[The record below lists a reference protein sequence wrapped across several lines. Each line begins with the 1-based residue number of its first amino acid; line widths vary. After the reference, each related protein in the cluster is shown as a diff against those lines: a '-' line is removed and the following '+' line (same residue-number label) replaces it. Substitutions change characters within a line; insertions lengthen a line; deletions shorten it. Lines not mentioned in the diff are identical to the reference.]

1 MSKSIH
7 RFHKYGSLLLS
18 MTMLSGCMT
27 PGVLPDP
34 AQPVAAEWRHRGALP
49 VAHTVDPTTWWTAF
63 DDAVLNDLVDRALR
77 ENLSLAQARHRLSAA
92 RALVR
97 PALAQGRPEIK
108 GAATGQRSQRLSGP
122 GNTDLDRSYLGP
134 DGNPVLVKEGR
145 VSGNWQAGFDAAW
158 EIDLFGRVASQV
170 DRARAEVEIAD
181 ADVRAARVSVV
192 AEMVRSYVELRA
204 AQRRQALLAETL
216 EDQNRL
222 VALVRE
228 RRDAGLDADLDVDR
242 SLATAATTASQLQ
255 LQAQAIADATQ
266 RIAVLTGTTDVD
278 ERLLRPEP
286 RQPQASSLS
295 LAVMPADM
303 LRMRPDIR
311 RNEAA
316 VAQASAE
323 VGIAVADLYP
333 RLTLTGT
340 LNATGNLVG
349 SQLPG
354 RTSQLG
360 GGFSIDIPLLDWGA
374 RRAVVNAR
382 EAALAA
388 AINGY
393 RQAVLEGIQESETA
407 LAAIDAQRKR
417 LLEEDVRLQAA
428 QRADAHANALYR
440 EGMISLSERLDTTVE
455 VKQAELAKA
464 ETLEQEALAVIAL
477 HKALGGAGLVPS
489 EARSV
494 PTSETSNR

>member
-1 MSKSIH
+1 MNKSIH

-34 AQPVAAEWRHRGALP
+34 VQPVAAEWRHRGALP
-49 VAHTVDPTTWWTAF
+49 MAHTVDPTTWWTAF

-134 DGNPVLVKEGR
+134 DGNPVLVEEGR
-145 VSGNWQAGFDAAW
+145 ASGNWQAGFDAAW
-158 EIDLFGRVASQV
+158 EIDLFGRVESQV

-311 RNEAA
+311 RMRPPSRRPAPKS
-316 VAQASAE
+316 AS
-323 VGIAVADLYP
+323 P
-333 RLTLTGT
+333 W
-340 LNATGNLVG
+340 
-349 SQLPG
+349 
-354 RTSQLG
+354 RTCT
-360 GGFSIDIPLLDWGA
+360 
-374 RRAVVNAR
+374 RA
-382 EAALAA
+382 
-388 AINGY
+388 
-393 RQAVLEGIQESETA
+393 
-407 LAAIDAQRKR
+407 
-417 LLEEDVRLQAA
+417 
-428 QRADAHANALYR
+428 
-440 EGMISLSERLDTTVE
+440 
-455 VKQAELAKA
+455 
-464 ETLEQEALAVIAL
+464 
-477 HKALGGAGLVPS
+477 
-489 EARSV
+489 
-494 PTSETSNR
+494 